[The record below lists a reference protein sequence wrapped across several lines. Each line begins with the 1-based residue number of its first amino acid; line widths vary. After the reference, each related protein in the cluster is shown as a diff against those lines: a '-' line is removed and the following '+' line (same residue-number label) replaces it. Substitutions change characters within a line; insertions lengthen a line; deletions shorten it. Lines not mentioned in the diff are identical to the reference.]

1 MRWRGF
7 DAQSGDGRHW
17 LEEPVGTVAREDV
30 KVTQA
35 AGILSLGNFASRL
48 LGLVR
53 EMVKAPLFGSGGDV
67 SALDAALRIPTMIY
81 DLLVGGVLSSA
92 FVPIFHDYAAPER
105 QEELWRLL
113 SVLVSITLLIL
124 SAVVLVGELLAPQL
138 IELQAGDLS
147 PVYRDMAVD
156 LLRLALPAVIFTSLA
171 SVLSGALYALKRFTF
186 PAFMGA
192 AANAAIILT
201 ALLLERHLG
210 LSSMAIGTLVGA
222 VLQVAI
228 QLPGMRDARLSFA
241 RGLRHPALRRVG
253 RLYLPVLTG
262 LVVDKAAEMLSY
274 RLASGISDPAIA
286 RMGYAAQIIQFP
298 LGLVS
303 AAVSVAILPTLSQQ
317 AGSEN
322 IGPFRATLAKGLR
335 LVLVLVIPAT
345 IGLYVLAHPTIALIF
360 ERGKFA
366 PADTLATSEALRYS
380 LLGLLA
386 AAVDQPLIF
395 AFYARK
401 DTLTP
406 ALVGV
411 GTTILYVMVA
421 AGAAGLGV
429 LTLPL
434 LVLINA
440 LKLAVHALTMLA
452 LARLRLGGLGGHGLW
467 ALAVK
472 ATLASLAMALAAWG
486 VMHALTQVALHGWMG
501 NLLIVGGAGGVGVA
515 IYGLFVWLFKL
526 EEIHLLRAT
535 IRDALRRLTGRG

>member
-1 MRWRGF
+1 M
-7 DAQSGDGRHW
+7 
-17 LEEPVGTVAREDV
+17 EEPVGTVAREDV

-35 AGILSLGNFASRL
+35 AGILSLGNFTSRL

-53 EMVKAPLFGSGGDV
+53 EMVKASLFGSGGDV
-67 SALDAALRIPTMIY
+67 SALDAAIRIPTMIY

-92 FVPIFHDYAAPER
+92 FVPIFHDYAASER
-105 QEELWRLL
+105 REELWRLL

-186 PAFMGA
+186 PAFIGA

-210 LSSMAIGTLVGA
+210 LSSMVIGTLVGA
-222 VLQVAI
+222 ALQVAI
-228 QLPGMRDARLSFA
+228 QLPGLRDVRLSIM

-253 RLYLPVLTG
+253 QLYLPVLAS

-286 RMGYAAQIIQFP
+286 RMGFAAQIIQFP

-317 AGSEN
+317 ASSED
-322 IGPFRATLAKGLR
+322 IGPFRATLTKGLR

-345 IGLYVLAHPTIALIF
+345 VGLFVLAHPTVALIL

-421 AGAAGLGV
+421 AGVAGLGI

-440 LKLAVHALTMLA
+440 LKLAAHALTMLV
-452 LARLRLGGLGGHGLW
+452 LAQVRLGGLRGHGLW
-467 ALAVK
+467 SLAAK
-472 ATLASLAMALAAWG
+472 ATLASLVMALAAWG
-486 VMHALTQVALHGWMG
+486 VMYALTQVALDGWLG
-501 NLLIVGGAGGVGVA
+501 NLLIVSGAGGVGVA
-515 IYGLFVWLFKL
+515 VYGLLVWLFKF

-535 IRDALRRLTGRG
+535 IRDALRRLTGHK

>member
-1 MRWRGF
+1 M
-7 DAQSGDGRHW
+7 
-17 LEEPVGTVAREDV
+17 EEPLGIVAREDV

-35 AGILSLGNFASRL
+35 AGILSLGNFTSRV

-105 QEELWRLL
+105 REELWRLL

-186 PAFMGA
+186 PAFIGA

-228 QLPGMRDARLSFA
+228 QLPGMRGARLSIM
-241 RGLRHPALRRVG
+241 RGLRHPALRHVG
-253 RLYLPVLTG
+253 RLYLPVLTS

-317 AGSEN
+317 AGSED

-345 IGLYVLAHPTIALIF
+345 IGLYVLAHPAIALIF

-401 DTLTP
+401 DTLAP

-421 AGAAGLGV
+421 AGAAGLGL

-440 LKLAVHALTMLA
+440 LKLAAHALTMLV

-467 ALAVK
+467 TLAVK
-472 ATLASLAMALAAWG
+472 ATLASLVMALAAWG
-486 VMHALTQVALHGWMG
+486 AMHALAQVALDGWLG
-501 NLLIVGGAGGVGVA
+501 NLLIVGGAGSVGLA
-515 IYGLFVWLFKL
+515 IYGFSVWLFKF
-526 EEIHLLRAT
+526 EEIDLLRAT
-535 IRDALRRLTGRG
+535 VRDALRRLTGRG

>member
-1 MRWRGF
+1 MGG
-7 DAQSGDGRHW
+7 AG
-17 LEEPVGTVAREDV
+17 LEEPVGMVAREDV

-35 AGILSLGNFASRL
+35 AGILSLGNFTSRV

-67 SALDAALRIPTMIY
+67 SALNTALRIPTMIY
-81 DLLVGGVLSSA
+81 DLLVGGILSSA

-105 QEELWRLL
+105 RAELWRLL

-138 IELQAGDLS
+138 IELQAGGLS
-147 PVYRDMAVD
+147 PEYVSLAIN
-156 LLRLALPAVIFTSLA
+156 LLRLTLPAVIFTSLA
-171 SVLSGALYALKRFTF
+171 SVISGALYALKRFTF
-186 PAFMGA
+186 PAFIGA

-210 LSSMAIGTLVGA
+210 LSSMAVGTLAGA

-228 QLPGMRDARLSFA
+228 QLPGLRDARFSFV
-241 RGLRHPALRRVG
+241 RGLRHPALRHVG
-253 RLYLPVLTG
+253 RLYLPVLTS
-262 LVVDKAAEMLSY
+262 LVVDKAAEVLSY
-274 RLASGISDPAIA
+274 RLASSISDPAIA
-286 RMGYAAQIIQFP
+286 RMEYAAQIIQFP
-298 LGLVS
+298 LGLVA

-322 IGPFRATLAKGLR
+322 IAPFRATLAKGLR
-335 LVLVLVIPAT
+335 LVLVLIIPAT
-345 IGLYVLAHPTIALIF
+345 VGLYVLARPTIALVF
-360 ERGKFA
+360 ERGKFTL
-366 PADTLATSEALRYS
+366 ADTLATSEALRYS

-386 AAVDQPLIF
+386 YAVDQPLIF

-406 ALVGV
+406 ALAGV

-421 AGAAGLGV
+421 AGIAELGM

-440 LKLAVHALTMLA
+440 LKLAAHALTMLV
-452 LARLRLGGLGGHGLW
+452 LTRLRLGGLGRHGLW
-467 ALAVK
+467 ALAAK
-472 ATLASLAMALAAWG
+472 ASLASLAMALVAWG
-486 VMHALTQVALHGWMG
+486 VMQALVQVPVGGWPG
-501 NLLIVGGAGGVGVA
+501 NLLVVAGAGGTGAA
-515 IYGLFVWLFKL
+515 IYGFLIWLFKFD
-526 EEIHLLRAT
+526 EVHLLRAT
-535 IRDALRRLTGRG
+535 VRDALRRLTGRK

>member
-1 MRWRGF
+1 
-7 DAQSGDGRHW
+7 
-17 LEEPVGTVAREDV
+17 VAREDV
-30 KVTQA
+30 RVTQA
-35 AGILSLGNFASRL
+35 AGILSLGNFTSRV

-67 SALDAALRIPTMIY
+67 SALNTALRIPTMIY

-105 QEELWRLL
+105 REELWRLL
-113 SVLVSITLLIL
+113 SVLVSVTLLIL
-124 SAVVLVGELLAPQL
+124 STVVLAGELLAPQL
-138 IELQAGDLS
+138 IELQAGGLS
-147 PVYRDMAVD
+147 PEYVSLAIG
-156 LLRLALPAVIFTSLA
+156 LLRLTLPAVIFTSLA
-171 SVLSGALYALKRFTF
+171 SVISGALYALKRFTF
-186 PAFMGA
+186 PAFIGA
-192 AANAAIILT
+192 AANGAIILT

-210 LSSMAIGTLVGA
+210 LSSMAVGTLAGA

-228 QLPGMRDARLSFA
+228 QLPGLRDARLRLA
-241 RGLRHPALRRVG
+241 RGLRHPALRHVG
-253 RLYLPVLTG
+253 RLYLPVLTS

-286 RMGYAAQIIQFP
+286 RMEYAAQIIQFP
-298 LGLVS
+298 LGLVA

-317 AGSEN
+317 AGSDDS
-322 IGPFRATLAKGLR
+322 GPFRATLAKGLR
-335 LVLVLVIPAT
+335 LVLVLIIPAT
-345 IGLYVLAHPTIALIF
+345 VGLYVLAYPTIALVF

-366 PADTLATSEALRYS
+366 PADTQATAEALRYS

-421 AGAAGLGV
+421 AGTASMGL

-434 LVLINA
+434 LVLFNA
-440 LKLAVHALTMLA
+440 LKLAAHAITMLV

-467 ALAVK
+467 TLAVK
-472 ATLASLAMALAAWG
+472 ATLASLVMAFAAWG
-486 VMHALTQVALHGWMG
+486 VMRAVERSALVGWPES
-501 NLLIVGGAGGVGVA
+501 LLIVGGAGGVGAA
-515 IYGLFVWLFKL
+515 IYGFLVWQFKF
-526 EEIHLLRAT
+526 EEIHLLCAT
-535 IRDALRRLTGRG
+535 VRDALRRLTGRG

>member
-1 MRWRGF
+1 M
-7 DAQSGDGRHW
+7 
-17 LEEPVGTVAREDV
+17 EEPVGTVAREDV

-35 AGILSLGNFASRL
+35 AGMLSLGNFASRV

-105 QEELWRLL
+105 REELWRLL

-147 PVYRDMAVD
+147 PAYRDMAVD

-186 PAFMGA
+186 PAFIGA
-192 AANAAIILT
+192 VANAAIIVT
-201 ALLLERHLG
+201 ALLLERHVG
-210 LSSMAIGTLVGA
+210 LSSMAIGMLVGA
-222 VLQVAI
+222 ILQVVI
-228 QLPGMRDARLSFA
+228 QLPGMRDARLSIA

-253 RLYLPVLTG
+253 HLYFPVLAS

-286 RMGYAAQIIQFP
+286 WMGYATQIIQFP

-317 AGSEN
+317 AGSESV
-322 IGPFRATLAKGLR
+322 GSFRATLAKGLR

-345 IGLYVLAHPTIALIF
+345 VGLYVLAGPTIALIF

-366 PADTLATSEALRYS
+366 PADTAATAEALRYS

-411 GTTILYVMVA
+411 GTTILYVLVA
-421 AGAAGLGV
+421 VGAAGLGA

-434 LVLINA
+434 LVLFNA
-440 LKLAVHALTMLA
+440 LKLAVHALAMLA
-452 LARLRLGGLGGHGLW
+452 LAWRRLGGLGGHGLW
-467 ALAVK
+467 SLALK
-472 ATLASLAMALAAWG
+472 ASLASLVMAAAVWG
-486 VMHALTQVALHGWMG
+486 VTRVLAQVTMPGWLG
-501 NLLIVGGAGGVGVA
+501 NLLIVGGAGGAGA
-515 IYGLFVWLFKL
+515 ALYGLLAWMFKF
-526 EEIHLLRAT
+526 EELHLLRAT
-535 IRDALRRLTGRG
+535 VRDVLRRLTGHK